1 MENGNYLKAM
11 HFVSDTAH
19 FHSQVPIPQYCP
31 FCWSLLLL
39 RNAGDVSG
47 SSCMYRGCLTMK
59 LWLYTTLSFT
69 AKTSD
74 PECCGGFW
82 GQVLHQL
89 RKEHPSGQALPGEFS
104 QTLQVDLSPQQ
115 SLWGWTTCC
124 QKNTSWWTVSFP
136 WRSLQ
141 GTCTGHT
148 TIKGRKL
155 DQKLYRE
162 ETKFIQENNSMTGM
176 IGRPSFLEGDH
187 KELHRMD
194 FPYC

>member
-89 RKEHPSGQALPGEFS
+89 RKEHPSGQAPSRWVF
-104 QTLQVDLSPQQ
+104 TD
-115 SLWGWTTCC
+115 
-124 QKNTSWWTVSFP
+124 FA
-136 WRSLQ
+136 
-141 GTCTGHT
+141 
-148 TIKGRKL
+148 
-155 DQKLYRE
+155 
-162 ETKFIQENNSMTGM
+162 
-176 IGRPSFLEGDH
+176 GRPQPSAESVRLNYLLPEKHQLMNSVIPLEVTSRYVYWPYNH
-187 KELHRMD
+187 KRKKTRSKII
-194 FPYC
+194 